1 MLSYKKEIMHQLTKM
16 VEKYAFYECVA
27 LVSFLSLNWIPYSDL
42 NINEVLLSLSSREGV
57 H

>member
-1 MLSYKKEIMHQLTKM
+1 MHQLTKV

-42 NINEVLLSLSSREGV
+42 SINEVLLSLSSREGV